1 MMNQIILVGRTYKI
15 DTTCDNNKKKTTMTL
30 AVTRPYKNSDGVY
43 DTDFIDI
50 TLWDNIAENTV
61 ARVGI
66 GDVVGVKGRI
76 QTTSYTN
83 EDNGYTTKKMEIV
96 AEKVTFLT
104 SQRANES

>member
-1 MMNQIILVGRTYKI
+1 MMNQIILVGKTYKI
-15 DTTCDNNKKKTTMTL
+15 DTTYDNNKKKTILTL

-50 TLWDNIAENTV
+50 TLWDSIAENTV

-66 GDVVGVKGRI
+66 GDTVGVKGRVE
-76 QTTSYTN
+76 TTSYTN
-83 EDNGYTTKKMEIV
+83 EDNGYTTRKMEIV